1 MDIHNIC
8 EPLNYT
14 INQQGKNIR
23 KDLILY
29 IQSLLGNT
37 NVYIDQIIKDIDITH
52 NATLIIDDIHDQSLK
67 RRGKTCAY
75 LLFGKPLTLNAG
87 YLKTLQI
94 LNELDKFY
102 PILAIDTIRKLYI
115 DSFYKGHIG
124 QGFDIYWRESK
135 HIPSLE
141 EYIIMVD
148 NKTGI
153 IFTTSVKICDL
164 CNNKQAPKIQ
174 LDKITILMTYIGRFF
189 QIRDDYINLTCP
201 KYWNLKGFCE
211 DLDNGNVNYVL
222 VILKHI
228 YPTYA
233 LPKSKKKIYKILY
246 NKRIL
251 EAVWYIL
258 NQYKEK
264 IILLEKKITHS
275 NKTTYHLDKFFKKLT
290 FEKPLHYTKIWNQPL

>member
-102 PILAIDTIRKLYI
+102 PVSAIDTIRKLYI

-124 QGFDIYWRESK
+124 QGFDIYWRE
-135 HIPSLE
+135 
-141 EYIIMVD
+141 
-148 NKTGI
+148 
-153 IFTTSVKICDL
+153 
-164 CNNKQAPKIQ
+164 
-174 LDKITILMTYIGRFF
+174 
-189 QIRDDYINLTCP
+189 
-201 KYWNLKGFCE
+201 
-211 DLDNGNVNYVL
+211 
-222 VILKHI
+222 
-228 YPTYA
+228 
-233 LPKSKKKIYKILY
+233 
-246 NKRIL
+246 
-251 EAVWYIL
+251 
-258 NQYKEK
+258 
-264 IILLEKKITHS
+264 
-275 NKTTYHLDKFFKKLT
+275 
-290 FEKPLHYTKIWNQPL
+290 

>member
-23 KDLILY
+23 KHLILY
-29 IQSLLGNT
+29 IQYLLGNT
-37 NVYIDQIIKDIDITH
+37 NPYIDQIINDINVTH

-102 PILAIDTIRKLYI
+102 PISAIDTIRKLYI

-124 QGFDIYWRESK
+124 QGFDIYWREIK
-135 HIPSLE
+135 HVPSLE

-153 IFTTSVKICDL
+153 IFNTSVKICDL
-164 CNNKQAPKIQ
+164 CNSKQASKKQ
-174 LDKITILMTYIGRFF
+174 LLKITILMTYIGRFF

-201 KYWNLKGFCE
+201 KYWRLKGFCE

-222 VILKHI
+222 VMLKHL
-228 YPTYA
+228 YPNYKLTG
-233 LPKSKKKIYKILY
+233 SKKKIYKILY
-246 NKRIL
+246 KKRIF
-251 EAVWYIL
+251 ESVWYIL
-258 NQYKEK
+258 DKYKEK
-264 IILLEKKITHS
+264 IISLEKNITQSNIITH
-275 NKTTYHLDKFFKKLT
+275 YLGDFFKKLT
-290 FEKPLHYTKIWNQPL
+290 FEKPLHYTKIQN

>member
-1 MDIHNIC
+1 MNIHNIC

-14 INQQGKNIR
+14 VNQKGKNIR
-23 KDLILY
+23 KHLILY
-29 IQSLLGNT
+29 IQYLLGNT
-37 NVYIDQIIKDIDITH
+37 NPYIDRIINDIDITH

-94 LNELDKFY
+94 LNDLDKFY
-102 PILAIDTIRKLYI
+102 PISAIDTIRKLYI

-124 QGFDIYWRESK
+124 QGFDIYWREIK
-135 HIPSLE
+135 HIPSLK

-153 IFTTSVKICDL
+153 IFNTSVKICNL
-164 CNNKQAPKIQ
+164 CNSKQASKKQ
-174 LDKITILMTYIGRFF
+174 LSKITILMTYIGRFF
-189 QIRDDYINLTCP
+189 QIRDDYINLTCT
-201 KYWNLKGFCE
+201 KYWKLKGFCE

-222 VILKHI
+222 VMLKHI
-228 YPTYA
+228 YPNYKLTG
-233 LPKSKKKIYKILY
+233 SKKKIYKILY
-246 NKRIL
+246 KKRIF

-258 NQYKEK
+258 DQYKEK
-264 IILLEKKITHS
+264 IIILEKNITQS
-275 NKTTYHLDKFFKKLT
+275 KTTTHYLDNVLKKLT
-290 FEKPLHYTKIWNQPL
+290 FEKPLHYTKILN